1 MVIQIGRLEEPVSFP
16 KDTSEW
22 HSFLAGNVEKALKIR
37 RHVENLPETS
47 ATWRLNDVDGLDPQ
61 GIHRGI
67 VKLTG
72 AWKVPHHIT
81 NNRDRHWVNPN
92 HVHAQHYSDA
102 VVECGCGIPVLRQ
115 SFGENEKQPAHHQE
129 HNDCCNKIYR
139 TEARLQLLKNR
150 REIVKDVYDY
160 GHSATGMIE
169 RLGYPERREMGAGDA
184 KDLGLNLGKLAR
196 EGRKKVAR
204 TAMVLCREHSPE
216 TIAKIYGVH
225 RRSISEILTQETK
238 TSSKK
243 LYSVRR
249 SVA

>member
-16 KDTSEW
+16 KDKDEW
-22 HSFLAGNVEKALKIR
+22 HHFLAGNVDKALKIR
-37 RHVENLPETS
+37 EHVNNLPETS

-61 GIHRGI
+61 GVHRGL

-72 AWKVPHHIT
+72 SWKAPTHMT

-92 HVHAQHYSDA
+92 YRHAQHYSDA
-102 VVECGCGIPVLRQ
+102 AVECECGIPVLRQ
-115 SFGENEKQPAHHQE
+115 SFSEKEKQPAHHQE
-129 HNDCCNKIYR
+129 HNDCCNKIHR
-139 TEARLQLLKNR
+139 QKARLELLKNR
-150 REIVKDVYDY
+150 REIIKEVYEY

-169 RLGYPERREMGAGDA
+169 RLGYPRRREMGAGDA
-184 KDLGLNLGKLAR
+184 KDLGVDLGKLAR
-196 EGRKKVAR
+196 DGRRKVAR
-204 TAMVLCREHSPE
+204 TAMVLCREYKPE
-216 TIAKIYGVH
+216 KIATLFGVH
-225 RRSISEILTQETK
+225 RRSISEILTRETK